1 MRAQSRILSIAL
13 MVSLLLAACGGG
25 GGGGGGG
32 GDNDDNTPDPSPVPP
47 PPPMET
53 TFSLSGTLAAP
64 GSQAV
69 DSDTND
75 PTREAIGNNTLA
87 TAQPIGNP
95 VTLGGYVNVPG
106 AGAPGRSTDTGDVED
121 FFRVDLLA
129 GQRITMLVADFQQ
142 ADADLYLYD
151 TQGNIIDF
159 SIATGE
165 VESLTIEEDGTFLV
179 NASAFAGATNYI
191 LAIGNTELA
200 GSTRFSPLDVIPWEA
215 VVKYRDGAG
224 GKASAAAALE
234 RGFDMRQ
241 LGGGPERYR
250 LMALRAR
257 QVAAQTQNKRLGR
270 ASGKMQ
276 YIKDEAL
283 RSRWQ
288 TLLAIKSLRDDPMVE
303 AAEPNYRVQPFAT
316 PDDEFFSLQWHYPL
330 ISLPAAWD
338 TTTGDGVIVAVID
351 SGVLAGHPDLQGQ
364 FVDGFDFIQDPDNSL
379 DGNGIDPDP
388 TDPGAPIGGS
398 SSFHGT
404 HVSGTV
410 AARGGNGIGLTGAA
424 FGARV
429 MPLRALGVD
438 GGTTYDVGQAVRYAA
453 GLPNDSG
460 TIPQQTAD
468 IINLSLGGSA
478 FSQANQDLFA
488 QVRDAGIPVVAAAGN
503 EAGTDP
509 FYPASYDGVIS
520 VSAVD
525 SQRRLASY
533 SNRGPQV
540 DVTAPGGDNGVDLTG
555 DGFPDGVLSTGGA
568 LDDGGLNFVYS
579 FLNGT
584 SMAAPHVAGVLA
596 LMVSINPNLAPADI
610 DALLVAGSLTED
622 LGDAGRDDLFGHG
635 LINAQRAVLAALE
648 SIGSSPADS
657 PRLEASTGTLNFG
670 AAADSLD
677 LVLRN
682 GGKGDLQVQA
692 IEVSEPWLQVQPV
705 SANAAGLGDYVAA
718 VDREGIAPGVYT
730 ATITI
735 DSSVNMLSVRVFMS
749 IGGDLTAS
757 DVGVVYILLLD
768 TEDESV
774 INQFVSGGDDGMYP
788 FRFDGVEAGSY
799 EIIAGSDADNDLFIC
814 DAGEACGAWLTID
827 QPIVIELDGDTG
839 GVDFPVDYQVALPNL
854 TGTGQPSAVTETA
867 RPLEP
872 RRSDGISRQAA
883 GEHE

>member
-1 MRAQSRILSIAL
+1 MRAQSRILSITL
-13 MVSLLLAACGGG
+13 MVSLLLTACGGG
-25 GGGGGGG
+25 GGDG
-32 GDNDDNTPDPSPVPP
+32 NPDPPPVPP

-53 TFSLSGTLAAP
+53 TFSLSGTLVAP

-87 TAQPIGNP
+87 TAQPLGNP

-106 AGAPGRSTDTGDVED
+106 AGAPGRSTSSGDVED
-121 FFRVDLLA
+121 FFRVELLA

-151 TQGNIIDF
+151 TQGNIVDF

-165 VESLTIEEDGTFLV
+165 LESLTIEEDGTFLV

-191 LAIGNTELA
+191 LAIGSPELA
-200 GSTRFSPLDVIPWEA
+200 GSTRFSPHDVIPWEA

-224 GKASAAAALE
+224 GKPAAAAALE

-241 LGGGPERYR
+241 RGGGPDRYR
-250 LMALRAR
+250 LMALRAN
-257 QVAAQTQNKRLGR
+257 QVAAQTQSKRLGP
-270 ASGKMQ
+270 AAGKGRH
-276 YIKDEAL
+276 IADEAL
-283 RSRWQ
+283 RSRWE

-316 PDDEFFSLQWHYPL
+316 PNDELFSLQWNYPL

-338 TTTGDGVIVAVID
+338 TTTGEGVIVAVID

-364 FVDGFDFIQDPDNSL
+364 FIDGFDFIRDPDNSL
-379 DGNGIDPDP
+379 DGDGIDPDP
-388 TDPGAPIGGS
+388 ADPGAPIGGS

-410 AARGGNGIGLTGAA
+410 AARGGNGIGVAGTA

-460 TIPQQTAD
+460 TIPQQSAA
-468 IINLSLGGSA
+468 IINLSLGGGA
-478 FSQANQDLFA
+478 FSQAGQELFT
-488 QVRDAGIPVVAAAGN
+488 QVREAGIIVVAAAGN
-503 EAGTDP
+503 EAGTQP
-509 FYPASYDGVIS
+509 FFPASYDGVIS

-533 SNRGPQV
+533 SNRGPQI

-579 FLNGT
+579 FINGT

-596 LMVSINPNLAPADI
+596 LMVSINPDLAPADI
-610 DALLVAGSLTED
+610 DALLVAGALTED

-635 LINAQRAVLAALE
+635 LINAQRAVLAALD
-648 SIGSSPADS
+648 SIGSAPADNA
-657 PRLEASTGTLNFG
+657 RLVTSASTLNFG
-670 AAADSLD
+670 ATADTLD
-677 LVLRN
+677 LVVRN
-682 GGKGDLQVQA
+682 GGKGDLQVQT
-692 IEVSEPWLQVQPV
+692 IEVSEPWLRVQPV
-705 SANAAGLGDYVAA
+705 SVDAAGLGDYVVA

-730 ATITI
+730 ANITI
-735 DSSVNMLSVRVFMS
+735 DSSVNTLPVRVFMS
-749 IGGDLTAS
+749 ISGALTAA

-774 INQFVSGGDDGMYP
+774 IDQFVSGGDDGMYP

-827 QPIVIELDGDTG
+827 QPIVIELDSDRG
-839 GVDFPVDYQVALPNL
+839 GLDFPIDYQVVLPNL
-854 TGTGQPSAVTETA
+854 TGTGQPSAVTGNA
-867 RPLEP
+867 RALEP
-872 RRSDGISRQAA
+872 RQSDGISRQPAS
-883 GEHE
+883 EPE